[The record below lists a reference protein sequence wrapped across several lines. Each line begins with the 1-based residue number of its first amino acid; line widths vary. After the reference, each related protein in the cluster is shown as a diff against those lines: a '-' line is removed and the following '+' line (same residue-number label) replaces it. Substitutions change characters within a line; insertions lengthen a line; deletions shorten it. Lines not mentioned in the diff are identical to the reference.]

1 MRKLLIGVGAA
12 VGLVVA
18 LGFAAPL
25 LVDLNDQKPRI
36 AGLIEEA
43 TGHRVILGGDIRF
56 SLLPTP
62 AISAADIRVTGPAG
76 LDDPDAPTVASADA
90 IDLRLSLLP
99 LLGGDIEVAEVRL
112 AHPTVVLDEASLA
125 AAARA
130 EEAVSAD
137 GEDTSGV
144 SAGGGNVAVQRVL
157 IENGTFE
164 WRPAEGPPQRVEA
177 IEANL
182 SAPSLQG
189 PFTLSGGASYGGM
202 PVGLDVALGR
212 IGGTEPVGYDLKL
225 GLAGASFTLGGT
237 LDLAGAKGPAL
248 AGKAKLLIEDAA
260 ALAGLT
266 GMDVPLRGP
275 ISAEGELS
283 ADAGRVAVDD
293 LAFAVGESTGSG
305 RLRVALGEVPAVSLK
320 LRMPRLDGD
329 ALAAAARG
337 GQSPAPAP
345 TAAPSPPP
353 AEGGPGLVLPT
364 GITADVDL
372 AVDALQWSGAVVQ
385 KIALVAAL
393 EDGRLTLSRASAVLP
408 GGTDF
413 GLSGKASLFEG
424 RPRFEGTIDVASDNP
439 RALTDWFEVT
449 PQGLPADRLTRFG
462 LTAKLTTDG
471 VGADLSGLTI
481 RLDGATAKGSAGWQP
496 GPRPTA
502 SLTLDVDRF
511 EADPYLGAAPDLP
524 SMTAPPASPLAEIG
538 AAAPASPIPDLGFDI
553 GLRLSIGSL
562 ALRGDT
568 LKTVVFDGVLAPAAL
583 RLSTLS
589 IGDYAGLKVGA
600 SGKLGLAKGAPEAD
614 FAFRLEAPSPKPA
627 LTLAGIETT
636 DRMATLGRFALE
648 GRLTGKPEAAHVDA
662 WVAVGDTRLALAGAL
677 GALRAPQFDLKGTL
691 SAPELVVLATQAG
704 LTPTAAGPVLG
715 PVDLDVVLRG
725 TPDQPDARLDGALGV
740 ATLGAGLRA
749 TAEGRAVEM
758 KLAADNGA
766 GMLTR
771 LGLAGPVSG
780 RLALELAAMVSG
792 DTVRVSTLDVTAGA
806 NRLGFSGA
814 FGTGETVTFDGR
826 LSASR
831 LDLALFATASAGG
844 PSGGAGRPATTGGG
858 RWSTAP
864 FDLERLRRIE
874 GKLALSV
881 DQLMWNGRNL
891 NGVVGRIEAAAGVVR
906 LVDFKAGAEQG
917 IVTGALSLDA
927 SGQGLALG
935 ADWKAR
941 GLDLDM
947 MTGRKGNE
955 PGLSGKADLVFAVTG
970 SGRSPFEVV
979 SSLGGSGSLVAA
991 DGRIHGIDLKT
1002 LSDGL
1007 KTVNQPGDI
1016 IGRIAAAV
1024 KSGATNYR
1032 RIAGDFD
1039 VARGVVT
1046 LTKLGSDMDGGALS
1060 GGGTVDLPAWS
1071 TRVRLAVKLN
1081 EPADLPALGIDI
1093 TGPVDDPQAE
1103 VKSRDIENYYLQKFI
1118 GVKIPG
1124 LPLPG
1129 GGSGSGSGGANPGK
1143 AIVDQIFKGLGGN

>member
-12 VGLVVA
+12 VGLVVG

-62 AISAADIRVTGPAG
+62 AISAADIRVTGPVG
-76 LDDPDAPTVASADA
+76 QDDPEAPTVASADA

-112 AHPTVVLDEASLA
+112 SHPTVVLDEASLA
-125 AAARA
+125 AAAKA
-130 EEAVSAD
+130 EAANAEGAD
-137 GEDTSGV
+137 GAPTG
-144 SAGGGNVAVQRVL
+144 GGGNVAVQRVL

-164 WRPAEGPPQRVEA
+164 WRPAEGPPQRFEA

-202 PVGLDVALGR
+202 PVALDVAMGR

-225 GLAGASFTLGGT
+225 GFAGASFTLGGL
-237 LDLAGAKGPAL
+237 LDLADAKGPSL
-248 AGKAKLLIEDAA
+248 AGKAKLVIEDAA

-266 GMDVPLRGP
+266 GMEVPLRGP
-275 ISAEGELS
+275 LSAEGDLN
-283 ADAGRVAVDD
+283 ADAGRVAVDA
-293 LAFAVGESTGSG
+293 LSFAVGESTGSG
-305 RLRVALGEVPAVSLK
+305 QLRVVLGDVPAVSLK

-337 GQSPAPAP
+337 TGV
-345 TAAPSPPP
+345 AAPSGGPVSAP
-353 AEGGPGLVLPT
+353 AVEAGPGLVLPT
-364 GITADVDL
+364 GITADVDI

-424 RPRFEGTIDVASDNP
+424 RPRFDGTIDVASDNP
-439 RALTDWFEVT
+439 RALTDWFQVT

-471 VGADLSGLTI
+471 VGASLSGLTI

-502 SLTLDVDRF
+502 MLALDVDRF

-553 GLRLSIGSL
+553 GLRLSVTSL
-562 ALRGDT
+562 ALRGET
-568 LKTVVFDGVLAPAAL
+568 LKQVVFDGVLAPSAL

-614 FAFRLEAPSPKPA
+614 FAFRLEAPSPRPA
-627 LTLAGIETT
+627 LILAGVETT

-662 WVAVGDTRLALAGAL
+662 WIAVGDTRLALAGAL

-691 SAPELVVLATQAG
+691 SAPELVALATQVG
-704 LTPTAAGPVLG
+704 LSPAPAGPVLG
-715 PVDLDVVLRG
+715 PVDLNVELRG
-725 TPDQPDARLDGALGV
+725 TPQQPEARLNGALGV
-740 ATLGAGLRA
+740 ATLGAGLRD
-749 TAEGRAVEM
+749 TKEGRAIDL
-758 KLAADNGA
+758 KLTAENGA

-771 LGLAGPVSG
+771 LGLVGPVSG
-780 RLALELAAMVSG
+780 RLALEIAAMMSG
-792 DTVRVSTLDVTAGA
+792 DTLRVSTLDMTAGG
-806 NRLGFSGA
+806 NRLGFTGS
-814 FGTGETVTFDGR
+814 FGMGVPMTFDGR

-831 LDLALFATASAGG
+831 LDLALLDTPSAGPSAGG
-844 PSGGAGRPATTGGG
+844 ARRPATAGGG

-864 FDLERLRRIE
+864 FDLAPLRAIE
-874 GKLALSV
+874 GKLALSI
-881 DQLMWNGRNL
+881 DQLLWNGRNL
-891 NGVVGRIEAAAGVVR
+891 NGVVGRIEATGGVIT
-906 LVDFKAGAEQG
+906 LADFKAGAEQG
-917 IVTGALSLDA
+917 VLTGGLTVDA
-927 SGQGLALG
+927 SGQSLGLV
-935 ADWKAR
+935 ADWTAR

-947 MTGRKGNE
+947 LTGRKGGE
-955 PGLSGKADLVFAVTG
+955 SGLSGKADLALSVKG
-970 SGRSPFEVV
+970 GGRSPFEVV
-979 SSLGGSGSLVAA
+979 SSLTGTASLVAA
-991 DGRIHGIDLKT
+991 DGKIHGIDLKT

-1007 KTVNQPGDI
+1007 RTVNQPGDI

-1024 KSGATNYR
+1024 KSGTTDYR
-1032 RIAGDFD
+1032 RITGDFAI
-1039 VARGVVT
+1039 ARGVVT
-1046 LTKLGSDMDGGALS
+1046 LSRLGSDMDGGTLS

-1071 TRVRLAVKLN
+1071 SRVKLAVKLI

-1093 TGPVDDPQAE
+1093 TGPVDDPQAD

-1129 GGSGSGSGGANPGK
+1129 GGGGTGTGSGNPGK